1 MIENTLRIKEAAE
14 FIKSKNYEKAIKILD
29 VELEENPTNI
39 YTFYFKGIAQT
50 YLGIILKEKDLIFSG
65 IQYFKKLIASK
76 GENPYQDFSD
86 VETKLDWAKNELK
99 ILEQL

>member
-39 YTFYFKGIAQT
+39 YTFYCM
-50 YLGIILKEKDLIFSG
+50 S
-65 IQYFKKLIASK
+65 S
-76 GENPYQDFSD
+76 N
-86 VETKLDWAKNELK
+86 
-99 ILEQL
+99 